1 MVPYTSTYF
10 TLLLILLGSTSP
22 ISSFG
27 IEIEIEYEWDSGSLS
42 VKKCAI
48 TPPKADSTTS
58 LSDVALY
65 ETAILAKVIG
75 NQIVLMKTKDSDKIS
90 LLNKQRSTIIAINA
104 ETELAIKKEK
114 EKAQQ
119 LTLATDKA
127 QNLAKNKLSQFL
139 QKQ

>member
-1 MVPYTSTYF
+1 MVFRSIF
-10 TLLLILLGSTSP
+10 FALLFALLGSTSP

-27 IEIEIEYEWDSGSLS
+27 IEIEIEYEWDSGSLL

-48 TPPKADSTTS
+48 TPPHINDKTS

-75 NQIVLMKTKDSDKIS
+75 NQIALIGTKDPDKIS
-90 LLNKQRSTIIAINA
+90 LLNKKRTTIIAINA

-114 EKAQQ
+114 EKAEQ
-119 LTLATDKA
+119 LAMATDKA
-127 QNLAKNKLSQFL
+127 HNLAKNKLSQL
-139 QKQ
+139 LEKQ

>member
-10 TLLLILLGSTSP
+10 TLLLILLGSTSS

-27 IEIEIEYEWDSGSLS
+27 IEIEIEYEWDSGSLL

-48 TPPKADSTTS
+48 TPPHINDKTS
-58 LSDVALY
+58 LSDMALY

-75 NQIVLMKTKDSDKIS
+75 NQIALMKTKDSDKIS
-90 LLNKQRSTIIAINA
+90 LLNKKRTTIIAINA

-114 EKAQQ
+114 EKAKQ
-119 LTLATDKA
+119 LAMATDKA
-127 QNLAKNKLSQFL
+127 HNLAKNKLSQLL
-139 QKQ
+139 QK